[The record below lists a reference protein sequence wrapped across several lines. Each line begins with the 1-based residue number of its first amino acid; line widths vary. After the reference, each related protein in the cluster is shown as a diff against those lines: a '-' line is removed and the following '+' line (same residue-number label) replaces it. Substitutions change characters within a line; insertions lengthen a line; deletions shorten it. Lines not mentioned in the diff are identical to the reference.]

1 MTKTTVVQVPS
12 ETGFNVFESRDV
24 KDIKQTTI
32 IKIKDPTQWSDD
44 AMSRLLNDVMGVQD
58 ETTTQS

>member
-24 KDIKQTTI
+24 RDIKQTTI

-44 AMSRLLNDVMGVQD
+44 AMSRLLNDVMGVQH
-58 ETTTQS
+58 EASTQS

>member
-44 AMSRLLNDVMGVQD
+44 AMSRLLNDVMGVQH

>member
-24 KDIKQTTI
+24 RDVKQTTI
-32 IKIKDPTQWSDD
+32 IKIKEPTQWSDD
-44 AMSRLLNDVMGVQD
+44 AMSRLLNDVMGVQH
-58 ETTTQS
+58 EANTQS

>member
-24 KDIKQTTI
+24 RDIKQTTI
-32 IKIKDPTQWSDD
+32 IKDPTQWSYD

-58 ETTTQS
+58 ETTTQF